1 MQEGAM
7 QEGAMQDD
15 MEVSGRLEALE
26 GELERAELETDPER
40 LRVLEEV
47 YESLD
52 AELERDVEQASPP
65 RR

>member
-1 MQEGAM
+1 
-7 QEGAMQDD
+7 MQDD

-26 GELERAELETDPER
+26 GELERAELEADSER

-47 YESLD
+47 YGSLD
-52 AELERDVEQASPP
+52 AELERDVEQTSSP